1 MSQQMK
7 IKIEPIEVEEHV
19 SGEKKIKVEDNDL
32 NQSGFDEKAAKKRA
46 KRAAKNKRYRSNK
59 RLNEFFV
66 RYLSPEVTEEKL
78 KSLFSTCGNVIEA
91 KLLKPKHGNLKMS
104 GYAFIKYATKIEAF
118 KAMKKLNH
126 IRFPQK
132 IEILWPK
139 KARKYLQENDYQ
151 PVKKKMKLTDSEEIQ
166 KLKDT
171 IENLKQENLK
181 NDQMAK
187 KFSEENKKLKQ
198 RNNNLKRE
206 NLKLCDVIKGLITQT

>member
-7 IKIEPIEVEEHV
+7 IKIEPGEVKEHF
-19 SGEKKIKVEDNDL
+19 SCEKKIKVEDL
-32 NQSGFDEKAAKKRA
+32 NQSGFDEKATKKKA
-46 KRAAKNKRYRSNK
+46 KRAAKKKRNRANK

-91 KLLKPKHGNLKMS
+91 KLLKAKHGYLKI
-104 GYAFIKYATKIEAF
+104 AFIKYATKIEAV

-187 KFSEENKKLKQ
+187 KFSEENEKLKQ
-198 RNNNLKRE
+198 RNNNLKKE
-206 NLKLCDVIKGLITQT
+206 NLKLCDVIKGLVTQT